1 MSSTNCGKCNKL
13 NCGCSGHGLTTP
25 CSYTACSNPN
35 AESCDSV
42 QCMNCVSNC
51 GRAFSVEIGGIT
63 IKVEEGERLRE
74 TIQNILLYLK
84 NPLATTMA
92 PYNVN
97 VSVITANSLT
107 VTWDQASAYPV
118 EVEYKIAG
126 GNAWTEAGLNI
137 NGDSFEI
144 TNLVSGTEYMVKVLS
159 MTGDSSVAVYA
170 TTL

>member
-25 CSYTACSNPN
+25 CNYKNCSDPN
-35 AESCDSV
+35 AEYCDSV
-42 QCMNCVSNC
+42 ECMSCISNC
-51 GRAFSVEIGGIT
+51 GRAFSVEIGGVT

-84 NPLATTMA
+84 NPQATTLA

-97 VSVITANSLT
+97 VSVLVANSLT
-107 VTWDQASAYPV
+107 VRWDQASAYGV
-118 EVEYKIAG
+118 EVHYKKVGDNAFIEAG
-126 GNAWTEAGLNI
+126 TGINGNA
-137 NGDSFEI
+137 FEI
-144 TNLVSGTEYMVKVLS
+144 TNLLAGTEYIIKVLS
-159 MTGDSSVAVYA
+159 MTGDSSVGVYA

>member
-1 MSSTNCGKCNKL
+1 MSCAKCNKL
-13 NCGCSGHGLTTP
+13 NCSCAGHGLKTP
-25 CSYTACSNPN
+25 CSYSNCPDPN

-51 GRAFSVEIGGIT
+51 GRAFSVEIGGVT

-84 NPLATTMA
+84 NPQATTLA

-97 VSVITANSLT
+97 VSDVTANTLT
-107 VTWDQASAYPV
+107 VTWNQASAYGV

-126 GNAWTEAGLNI
+126 SNAWTEAGTGI
-137 NGDSFEI
+137 NGDAFEI
-144 TNLVSGTEYMVKVLS
+144 TNLVTGTEYVVRVLS
-159 MTGDSSVAVYA
+159 MLGDSSVAVYA